1 MTYSLKTLGHII
13 QCDSRTFLCAA
24 ISSSIT
30 NPKIKDLWISHKKSI
45 LGKKL
50 KNSTKSEY
58 SQSARNIKYLEVL
71 IITCL
76 YYIRS
81 FYSKHHDNKLNLPTI
96 VERLGNSTV
105 QLESIEI
112 LTLICHQLNEL
123 VIEMGRDLSNY
134 ILDLMVKTKTSK
146 IILHC
151 LNISILCCNNTKSG
165 LYSKNIYI
173 NNNFHAGHLYDE
185 AIHVNLL
192 RLLKIVVKLEYEVFI
207 KGNDVEGNS
216 TDANTENIPKQYNQH
231 ITITQQPIFLIT
243 LLKALKCTKLRHL
256 HQYWFEILSTI
267 LPCLSSTSLT
277 NIIVSVTNQICKNL
291 EYYIEKQCIRDI
303 PHNIDAIILFCHY
316 CLIDNRQLISKLFNQ
331 TPVQNT
337 VHSSNSS
344 GLLNNLVSSLLF
356 PFSLNNSTNLT
367 ETEKA
372 SSQINARKVLLNHLP
387 KIMAC
392 LSNVWESSTE
402 SKTQI
407 KNKILDFI
415 NPIFIH
421 YGNNLVQSFIL
432 TWHQRKTDLQ
442 SFGEFS
448 LQQENLV
455 DLILNIRV
463 MQFNSLIDIL
473 SNNMKTTSIPSI
485 IERSEYD
492 NCGLELLLCYTRKV
506 SPDVLKDSWNS
517 FSVLIKDTS
526 NINPFTNM
534 ILYNLMNE
542 YIGKCPDIPFQDKKD
557 VREIQDLT
565 QRLVEQMITIASG
578 GLQSSN
584 WLRKGYIVKESSESS
599 ALSNNCNLISQQIL
613 STSLSNLIDVIF
625 GAGEKSVTITANII
639 NVLIPYLKNKNPSNY
654 KSYSACS
661 KLLENISQYQYTR
674 KAWKK
679 EIFEIFLD
687 TSFSIVNS
695 ESLLS
700 WKFILDNLM
709 TYDNITF
716 RELLAVQISNSCERS
731 LLIRK
736 LAFVIFCSEDGY
748 YDKYLVEIQE
758 QLTIHLKYSSNSSVE
773 SSLLFCFRVL
783 LMKLSAQS
791 MMSLWP
797 IVIAELVQVFLLI
810 EESLDVKEKYV

>member
-1 MTYSLKTLGHII
+1 M
-13 QCDSRTFLCAA
+13 
-24 ISSSIT
+24 
-30 NPKIKDLWISHKKSI
+30 
-45 LGKKL
+45 

-58 SQSARNIKYLEVL
+58 NQNARNIKYLEVL

-81 FYSKHHDNKLNLPTI
+81 FYYKQDNKFNWPTI
-96 VERLGNSTV
+96 VERLGNTTV

-112 LTLICHQLNEL
+112 LTLICQQLNEL
-123 VIEMGRDLSNY
+123 IVEMGRDLSNY

-165 LYSKNIYI
+165 LHSKNIYI
-173 NNNFHAGHLYDE
+173 NSNFHAGHLYDE

-192 RLLKIVVKLEYEVFI
+192 RLLKIVVKLEYEVFV
-207 KGNDVEGNS
+207 KGNDVES
-216 TDANTENIPKQYNQH
+216 SSIDINTENISKQYNQH

-243 LLKALKCTKLRHL
+243 LLKALKCTKLKHL

-291 EYYIEKQCIRDI
+291 EYYIDKKFVDDI
-303 PHNIDAIILFCHY
+303 PYNIDAIILFCHY

-331 TPVQNT
+331 APVQNT

-356 PFSLNNSTNLT
+356 PFSLNSSSNIA
-367 ETEKA
+367 EVDKA
-372 SSQINARKVLLNHLP
+372 SSQINVRKVLLNHLP
-387 KIMAC
+387 KIIAC
-392 LSNVWESSTE
+392 LSNVWQSSIE
-402 SKTQI
+402 IKTQI

-421 YGNNLVQSFIL
+421 YGTNLVQSFIL
-432 TWHQRKTDLQ
+432 TWHQRKTDVQ

-448 LQQENLV
+448 QQQEHLV

-473 SNNMKTTSIPSI
+473 YNNMKTTSIPSI
-485 IERSEYD
+485 LERSEYD
-492 NCGLELLLCYTRKV
+492 NSGLELLLCYIKKAT
-506 SPDVLKDSWNS
+506 PDLLKDSWNS
-517 FSVLIKDTS
+517 FSNLIKDTS
-526 NINPFTNM
+526 SGNPFAHM
-534 ILYNLMNE
+534 ITYNLLNE
-542 YIGKCPDIPFQDKKD
+542 YIGRCPDIPFQDKKD

-565 QRLVEQMITIASG
+565 QRLIEQMITIASG

-584 WLRKGYIVKESSESS
+584 WLRKGYIVKETNELSTT
-599 ALSNNCNLISQQIL
+599 SNNCNLVSQQIL

-625 GAGEKSVTITANII
+625 GAGEKSVTITINVI

-679 EIFEIFLD
+679 DIFEIFMD
-687 TSFSIVNS
+687 SSFSIINS
-695 ESLLS
+695 ESFLS

-716 RELLAVQISNSCERS
+716 RELLAVQISNSSERS

-736 LAFVIFCSEDGY
+736 MAFVIFCSEDGY

-758 QLTIHLKYSSNSSVE
+758 QLISHLKYSSNSSVE
-773 SSLLFCFRVL
+773 SSLLFSFRVL

-797 IVIAELVQVFLLI
+797 IVIAELVQVFLFI
-810 EESLDVKEKYV
+810 EESLDMNDKYVKP